1 MKKILF
7 VSSSGGHFS
16 ELYKIKDVAKDF
28 KKTLI
33 VEKTPNF
40 KTDFCDKQYFV
51 KEINR
56 KENFF
61 IIKFIFLFLKELFI
75 FLKERP
81 DYVITTGAL
90 CAYPISK
97 IAKFFRKKI
106 IYIESYARV
115 YDLSMTGKKM
125 YKFAD
130 LFLVQ
135 WLELVKKYPKAKYSG
150 DVFGGFL
157 E

>member
-56 KENFF
+56 K
-61 IIKFIFLFLKELFI
+61 
-75 FLKERP
+75 
-81 DYVITTGAL
+81 
-90 CAYPISK
+90 
-97 IAKFFRKKI
+97 KFFYHK
-106 IYIESYARV
+106 V
-115 YDLSMTGKKM
+115 YFSIFERIVYLLKRTT
-125 YKFAD
+125 
-130 LFLVQ
+130 
-135 WLELVKKYPKAKYSG
+135 
-150 DVFGGFL
+150 
-157 E
+157 